1 MIAFFVH
8 LALSAA
14 LLFVVGRMISGIEV
28 EDGSAAIFGAIMLG
42 VSNAI
47 VRPILL
53 TLTLPITLLTLGLF
67 VFVVNALMLML
78 ASAFVDGFEVKGF
91 GAALKGTLA
100 LGLLNF
106 LIGMFF
112 GG

>member
-42 VSNAI
+42 VANAI